1 MQLSEWVQTRTLRRP
16 YSEPMRRPLAVA
28 AVALSALLLVG
39 CTSGGADSIAPA
51 PGVGSTSG
59 DAVAP
64 EIARDEGGAQ
74 SVAGDSDV
82 TTENRDVITN
92 GSMSLTVTDPIATVQ
107 DVEAITDRAG
117 GRIDSRS
124 ENPKTPNQPASA
136 NLSLRIPADAL
147 DEALADLRALGT
159 VNFVTLEKSD
169 VTQQTQDLDARITSL
184 QTSVDRLLALMT
196 QATTTA
202 DLIAIE
208 SALSS
213 RQAELESLQTQRS
226 YLADQID
233 YATISLELHPVGTVA
248 PGTPETF
255 WGAIVAGWN
264 SLVAALGGVVVAI
277 GFALPWL
284 LALGVLALIVLLA
297 LRLARRRRHGTP
309 APTPPAAT
317 TTP

>member
-1 MQLSEWVQTRTLRRP
+1 
-16 YSEPMRRPLAVA
+16 MRRPLAVA

-39 CTSGGADSIAPA
+39 CTSSGADSSAPA
-51 PGVGSTSG
+51 PNVGPNSSGGVT
-59 DAVAP
+59 AP
-64 EIARDEGGAQ
+64 EIAGGEDAR

-92 GSMSLTVTDPIATVQ
+92 GSVSLTVTDPIAAVE
-107 DVEAITDRAG
+107 DVEAITERAG

-136 NLSLRIPADAL
+136 NLSLRIPADVL
-147 DEALADLRALGT
+147 DETLADLRALGT

-169 VTQQTQDLDARITSL
+169 VTQQTRDLDARITSL

-213 RQAELESLQTQRS
+213 RQAELESLQSQRS
-226 YLADQID
+226 YLSDQID
-233 YATISLELHPVGTVA
+233 YATIQLELHPVGTVA

-264 SLVAALGGVVVAI
+264 ALVAALGGVVVAV
-277 GFALPWL
+277 GFGLPWL

-297 LRLARRRRHGTP
+297 FRLARRKRHETP
-309 APTPPAAT
+309 TPTPPTAT